1 MVLLIINPQR
11 CMNDKTRLKKVLLKT
26 ITDKNGCI
34 NFTGMSKGGYGR
46 INRYHKPVYAHR
58 FVYEQLVGKIP
69 KGLVIDH
76 LCRNRKCINIKH
88 LEPVTDKINILR
100 GTSPPAMK
108 AQQTHC
114 KNGHEFTPENTYIH
128 PKGKHRRCLICSK
141 KYQNERARRIKV
153 MKSKNYNNKIVR
165 HGDVIIRPLEMTS
178 LKSIPTEAKDSGNM
192 VVMHGES
199 GNTHMIKNG
208 QVLLLKSPI
217 EIQIPL
223 GTKQVEKF
231 LHIPQDTIITHE
243 EHPTLTVKAGDYV
256 VLQER
261 EMDHMS
267 EVERT
272 VLD

>member
-1 MVLLIINPQR
+1 
-11 CMNDKTRLKKVLLKT
+11 MNDKTRLKKVLLKT

-46 INRYHKPVYAHR
+46 I
-58 FVYEQLVGKIP
+58 
-69 KGLVIDH
+69 
-76 LCRNRKCINIKH
+76 
-88 LEPVTDKINILR
+88 
-100 GTSPPAMK
+100 
-108 AQQTHC
+108 
-114 KNGHEFTPENTYIH
+114 
-128 PKGKHRRCLICSK
+128 
-141 KYQNERARRIKV
+141 KV

-178 LKSIPTEAKDSGNM
+178 LQKIPTEAKDSGNM

-208 QVLLLKSPI
+208 QVLLLESPI
-217 EIQIPL
+217 EIQIPS

-243 EHPTLTVKAGDYV
+243 EHPTLTVKAGDYL